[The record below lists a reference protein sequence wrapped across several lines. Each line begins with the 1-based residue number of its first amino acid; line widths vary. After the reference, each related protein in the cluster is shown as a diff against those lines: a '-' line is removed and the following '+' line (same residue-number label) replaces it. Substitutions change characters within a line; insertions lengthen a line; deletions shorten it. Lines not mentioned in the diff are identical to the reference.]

1 MIKSLVKT
9 IQQWYGRLLLVLAS
23 ISLELI
29 PLGNQIGSLC
39 PKGGNLTM
47 CNPQNGWEKTLRCG
61 VRMKNYGLWKYVS
74 INVV

>member
-1 MIKSLVKT
+1 MIKSLVRT

-29 PLGNQIGSLC
+29 PLGNQIGSFC

-47 CNPQNGWEKTLRCG
+47 CNNSQNGWEKTLRCG
-61 VRMKNYGLWKYVS
+61 V
-74 INVV
+74 